1 MHLRSALAWYAAGSY
16 VVVEAIILSH
26 GQYRRSQADM
36 HDKEDRGKPPVLSSR
51 LLRAYVPLRFSPSES
66 VSDGHPVRLT
76 PPLRQHTYSCTSA
89 SSCGCG
95 ASPIRLSISAQ
106 ISSFP
111 CFVSA
116 ENGIR
121 IPSFSIPS
129 P

>member
-1 MHLRSALAWYAAGSY
+1 
-16 VVVEAIILSH
+16 
-26 GQYRRSQADM
+26 M

-76 PPLRQHTYSCTSA
+76 PALRQHTYSCTS
-89 SSCGCG
+89 SCGCG
-95 ASPIRLSISAQ
+95 AFPIRLSISVQ